1 MEPQVDRRVAMEVDP
16 ADSAFIWGDRNA
28 LGPTGSPVENTY
40 REVLRWGPAFTD
52 LIALTEPC
60 LATLFGVEFRLD
72 HYYLNL
78 LRRGNPVTS
87 RGLHGNPFGAGT
99 YSFYNGKPRCTGIV
113 TVAIELMPV
122 RAGDGGFACIESSHK
137 QNYTLPREYKMLE
150 APHGTEATHPFARAV
165 PAEAG
170 SAIVFTEALVH
181 GTWSWPGPGERRTA
195 FLKYMPRGE
204 ASISDY
210 PVPEWVPECEQPLLS
225 DTTRRIQRPPA
236 RDGGVH
242 MREAALRESKL

>member
-78 LRRGNPVTS
+78 LRRGNPI
-87 RGLHGNPFGAGT
+87 HPAA
-99 YSFYNGKPRCTGIV
+99 CT
-113 TVAIELMPV
+113 A
-122 RAGDGGFACIESSHK
+122 
-137 QNYTLPREYKMLE
+137 TLS
-150 APHGTEATHPFARAV
+150 GQ
-165 PAEAG
+165 G
-170 SAIVFTEALVH
+170 
-181 GTWSWPGPGERRTA
+181 RTA
-195 FLKYMPRGE
+195 STM
-204 ASISDY
+204 AS
-210 PVPEWVPECEQPLLS
+210 
-225 DTTRRIQRPPA
+225 
-236 RDGGVH
+236 H
-242 MREAALRESKL
+242 AAQGSSL